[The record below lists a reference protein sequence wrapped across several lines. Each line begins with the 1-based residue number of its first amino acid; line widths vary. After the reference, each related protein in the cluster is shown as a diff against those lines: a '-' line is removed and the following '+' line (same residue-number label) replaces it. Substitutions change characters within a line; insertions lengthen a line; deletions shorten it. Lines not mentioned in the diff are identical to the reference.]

1 MHVKSYGDSYS
12 AKNSE
17 LGSNLYYMEMINS
30 VRCRFSSLKKNTGS
44 FIYTIFKLDSS
55 SDVDSLILENIKT

>member
-17 LGSNLYYMEMINS
+17 LGSNLYYMEMINC
-30 VRCRFSSLKKNTGS
+30 VRCRFSSLKKLQDRS
-44 FIYTIFKLDSS
+44 HLFHF
-55 SDVDSLILENIKT
+55 